1 MALPGACDW
10 DDVVEGGGWRER
22 MSGEEIFVEAG
33 TKVTKGC
40 AVIVIAT
47 PTWTAASTIYTYHSY
62 NECSSCSFSL

>member
-1 MALPGACDW
+1 
-10 DDVVEGGGWRER
+10 